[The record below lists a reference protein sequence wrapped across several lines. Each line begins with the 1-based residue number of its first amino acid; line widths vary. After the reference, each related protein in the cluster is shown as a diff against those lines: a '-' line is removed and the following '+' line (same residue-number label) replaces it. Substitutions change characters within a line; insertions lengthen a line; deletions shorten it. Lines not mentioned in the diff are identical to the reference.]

1 MREARVRL
9 RDTQLSN
16 IRSVAKN
23 TGTTLKNKSEKL
35 FFLNYF

>member
-9 RDTQLSN
+9 RDTQLNN

-23 TGTTLKNKSEKL
+23 TGTTLKNK
-35 FFLNYF
+35 